1 MRSPTRPSLLAAL
14 LLVPL
19 AATHAADPLV
29 EWVSGGG
36 GALGDKTRA
45 VAFDREGN
53 VLLAGETTDD
63 GTFGEVKRTGLGKM
77 DSFLAKLSKDGR
89 FLWVRSF
96 GGSLVDRAYGVVADA
111 DGNLYTTG
119 HYESTDAQA
128 DGATVSNQGEY
139 DIFVAKYS
147 PDGDLLW
154 LRTAGGKGY
163 DYGHAIAID
172 SRGDL
177 IVSGAVVGEAKFGDQ
192 TVSVGGTGRPLFCAK
207 YSPSGELRWVK
218 TSSGSFSGSGHG
230 VGVDAQ
236 DCIYIGGSGSGSGT
250 MGTLAIDAGKTQ
262 SAVVLKLDP
271 EGNGLW
277 FAAVGGT
284 PSAGFHEIAVD
295 AEGRV
300 WGAGMFKGELQLPD
314 GTVSSQDAKDND
326 GFLASFAANG
336 ALRWTRVLQ
345 SPGATDY
352 CLGVATDGSGGCFVT
367 GEFSAT
373 ATFCGRE
380 LVSRGG
386 TDILTA
392 ALDDKGD
399 LLWLLHDGG
408 AKGDNAYTMAWH
420 PDGRLAIAG
429 ACVAPATFGDKALEV
444 GQNADAY
451 GAVYRVK

>member
-1 MRSPTRPSLLAAL
+1 MKPSSLLLATL
-14 LLVPL
+14 LLLPI
-19 AATHAADPLV
+19 ATAHAADPV
-29 EWVSGGG
+29 AEWVSGGG
-36 GALGDKTRA
+36 GAASDKTRA

-53 VLLAGETTDD
+53 VLIAGETTDD
-63 GTFGEVKRTGLGKM
+63 GTFGEAKRTGLGKM

-96 GGSLVDRAYGVVADA
+96 GGSLADRAYGVVADA
-111 DGNLYTTG
+111 DGNIYTTG
-119 HYESTDAQA
+119 HYESTDAQV
-128 DGATVSNQGEY
+128 DGATVPNQGEY

-172 SRGDL
+172 GRGDL
-177 IVSGAVVGEAKFGDQ
+177 IVSGAIVGEATFGDQ
-192 TVSVGGTGRPLFCAK
+192 TVSMDGTGRPIFCAK
-207 YSPSGELRWVK
+207 YSPSGDLRWVK
-218 TSSGSFSGSGHG
+218 TTSGSFSGSGTG

-236 DCIYIGGSGSGSGT
+236 DCIYIGGSGSGSGA

-271 EGNGLW
+271 EGNGVW

-284 PSAGFHEIAVD
+284 PSAGFHEISVD

-300 WGAGMFKGELQLPD
+300 WGAGMFKGDLLLPD

-326 GFLASFAANG
+326 GFLASFAADG
-336 ALRWTRVLQ
+336 KLRWAKTLQ
-345 SPGATDY
+345 SPGTTDY
-352 CLGVATDGSGGCFVT
+352 CLGVATDGSGNCFVT

-380 LVSRGG
+380 FVTRGS

-399 LLWLLHDGG
+399 PLWILQDGG
-408 AKGDNAYTMAWH
+408 EKGDNAYVIAWH
-420 PDGRLAIAG
+420 PDGKLVIAG
-429 ACVAPATFGDKALEV
+429 ACVAPATFGDKTLETS
-444 GQNADAY
+444 GSADAY
-451 GAVYRVK
+451 AAVYRVK